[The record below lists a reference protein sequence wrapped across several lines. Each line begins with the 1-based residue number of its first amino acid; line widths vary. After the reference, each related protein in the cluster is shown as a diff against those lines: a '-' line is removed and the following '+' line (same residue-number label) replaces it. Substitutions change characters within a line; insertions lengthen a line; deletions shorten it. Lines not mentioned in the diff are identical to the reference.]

1 MNLIAWEAMRIC
13 LILHKNSTIARLYF
27 SAVYATGQQED
38 EDGKSL
44 VRDEREKAITFVFCR
59 DLY

>member
-1 MNLIAWEAMRIC
+1 MRIC

>member
-1 MNLIAWEAMRIC
+1 MGSYEIKFVWFYTKIRRL
-13 LILHKNSTIARLYF
+13 LDFILVQF
-27 SAVYATGQQED
+27 SATGQQED